1 MLWAQSLGVAL
12 GGVAGER
19 TGYRRGW
26 DAASTRNPGSLGTMC
41 VCPSREGKFCSSV
54 LISED
59 FVFVLL
65 GWGMEGGISV
75 CLSSLM
81 FYLSAPVEGLGG
93 SSLLWAC
100 PSGQS
105 I

>member
-1 MLWAQSLGVAL
+1 MGCSQHKDKG
-12 GGVAGER
+12 
-19 TGYRRGW
+19 T
-26 DAASTRNPGSLGTMC
+26 LGTMC

-65 GWGMEGGISV
+65 GWGMEGGVSL

-81 FYLSAPVEGLGG
+81 FYLASPVEGLRE
-93 SSLLWAC
+93 SSFLWAC

-105 I
+105 IGHFL